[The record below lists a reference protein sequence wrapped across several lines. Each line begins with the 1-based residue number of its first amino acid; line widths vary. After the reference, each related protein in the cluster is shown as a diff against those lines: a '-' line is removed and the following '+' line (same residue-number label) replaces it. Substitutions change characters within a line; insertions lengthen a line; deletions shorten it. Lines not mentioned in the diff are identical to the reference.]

1 MNLKEWRALQRQD
14 VTLPSGLEVTLRR
27 ITLVDLAA
35 QGSIPAPLI
44 ASVNQVISSQTFSV
58 ATVEDYQKYGAV
70 VDLLV
75 KASIVNPPLAEHGDD
90 RVADDEHLG
99 LDELSLDDKLFI
111 FNIPHKPSEEI
122 APFRPQP
129 ERVVDAGPDGGAI
142 RDEAERDP
150 EPAG

>member
-1 MNLKEWRALQRQD
+1 MNLNEWRSKQRREE
-14 VTLPSGLEVTLRR
+14 VLPSGLTVTLRK

-35 QGSIPAPLI
+35 QGSIPTPLI
-44 ASVNQVISSQTFSV
+44 ASVNAVISSETFNV

-75 KASIVNPPLAEHGDD
+75 KASVVCPLLADHGDE
-90 RVADDEHLG
+90 EHLG

-111 FNIPHKPSEEI
+111 FNIPHKPSEAL

-129 ERVVDAGPDGGAI
+129 EGVVDSGSDGGAV

-150 EPAG
+150 ELAG